1 MWKKILLTS
10 IILLIIVCYLTTS
23 WITITRKNYVVQWQ
37 HITALL
43 LFIPLPVLLFKNYN
57 VAVISTGVYL
67 LLGIFRVL
75 SLTAVIET
83 GFIRVAGLNISGFNW
98 LPLGLFMLYAILHLG
113 ILFEMQLDYKENR
126 AKLEDRS

>member
-1 MWKKILLTS
+1 
-10 IILLIIVCYLTTS
+10 
-23 WITITRKNYVVQWQ
+23 
-37 HITALL
+37 
-43 LFIPLPVLLFKNYN
+43 
-57 VAVISTGVYL
+57 
-67 LLGIFRVL
+67 VL